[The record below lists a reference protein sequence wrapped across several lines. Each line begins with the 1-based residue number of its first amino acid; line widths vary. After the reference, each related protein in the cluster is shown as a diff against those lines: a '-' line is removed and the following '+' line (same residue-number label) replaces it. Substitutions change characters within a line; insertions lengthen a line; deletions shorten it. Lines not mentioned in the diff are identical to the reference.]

1 MALVPILAVS
11 AGGAVLVA
19 IMAREGSEAAAAH

>member
-11 AGGAVLVA
+11 AVGAVLVA
-19 IMAREGSEAAAAH
+19 IMARDGGEAAAVH